1 MPANKTMRIEMV
13 ADVVCPYCHIGLKR
27 LLGAIAAAS
36 GASAAAVEVVYTPF
50 ILRRHLPKE
59 GVDKRTAFKQ
69 QYGND
74 AHGERILAN
83 IKATAAADGL
93 RLDLTGQRA
102 GNSEDAHRLLLWS
115 GGNLSLFEAMVKSY
129 NEESPSGWLGDHG
142 VLLRAVESAGLDVA
156 AAKAVLADD
165 SAYAN
170 ELEAGLERSAMMG
183 VSGVPAFFVDGQPLG
198 AGALDEEDLKEII
211 ESTCK

>member
-74 AHGERILAN
+74 AHGEHILG
-83 IKATAAADGL
+83 AACRNHQQL
-93 RLDLTGQRA
+93 RLGAL
-102 GNSEDAHRLLLWS
+102 
-115 GGNLSLFEAMVKSY
+115 V
-129 NEESPSGWLGDHG
+129 P
-142 VLLRAVESAGLDVA
+142 RAVVG
-156 AAKAVLADD
+156 
-165 SAYAN
+165 
-170 ELEAGLERSAMMG
+170 
-183 VSGVPAFFVDGQPLG
+183 
-198 AGALDEEDLKEII
+198 
-211 ESTCK
+211 